1 MTAKS
6 SPLPRLL
13 PGFIIAAALSAGSA
27 QSQTPYSQ
35 AILADK
41 PLFYWNFDQEEIGD
55 GIVQQVPGAAVTTEN
70 DLQAV
75 QSASRVTHESISSG
89 LRLGSTASLDGGGYF
104 ASSAALRAG
113 KPQLTG
119 AYALEMWIQSGGAG
133 TPTYLAN
140 FGLSPGGDNS
150 PALIYNFQGPVLE
163 LYGAGGGR
171 TGDSGPG
178 FDDQAWHHVLVV
190 YHGNGTDGVGAR
202 TDIYLDGTLATGLEG
217 ISRRL
222 SLANL
227 IVGAALPNG
236 ANAFTGNIDE
246 LAVYDL
252 QAKELADEAAVEA
265 WASGLV
271 TRHRAS
277 ALAASGPAYSTVVKA
292 DTPLLYWN
300 FDETDPTAP
309 AVQQMPLTD
318 ATAGENL
325 LLPEGSPVLST
336 HTELGSTLKLG
347 RAADLV
353 GNSFFHA
360 RPLTSDTGISS
371 LPGPYVVELW
381 LQSQADNG
389 GAYLLN
395 FGDYTAAG
403 DNSPAV
409 IYNFDP
415 PAPLHLE
422 LFGGGGGRTALS
434 GPIMADQGWHHLVAV
449 YYGGGGSGVADRLDF
464 YFDKQ
469 NYPRVGPV
477 VKPLSLGGLVAGA
490 GLLNGANQFTGR
502 IDELAVYDLSD
513 LPDEAAVTA
522 KVSSMV
528 EAHFTAA
535 GGTLPETVVTIGT
548 QPQGKTANIGDTMVF
563 SVSATVTG
571 TNEPLIFQWFRDGL
585 ALVGE
590 VAATYTI
597 PALTLGDVGTH
608 NYTVRVSAGQV
619 FKDSAAA
626 ALTVNAPPPLAQTAY
641 AKQVIADAP
650 LLYWNFDEASG
661 PAVQLMPL
669 DPAPAAGAN
678 DMVPSV
684 AARRADHAA
693 IASGLNLGYT
703 ADFAGNSYFKKLL
716 ETNLSELNGP
726 FGVELWIQSLGDN
739 PNTYLVNFGNHEVA
753 GGDNSPALI
762 YNFNAGYLELFG
774 PARTTTE
781 GPPLDDNEWHHLM
794 YVFYGNDSVGVAPLL
809 EIYLDGQVYSI
820 TNTTA
825 WRVSLA
831 GVLVGAALPN
841 GVNGFTGRLDEI
853 AIHDFSTAFDEAALR
868 SRVQSL
874 ITTHMQA
881 ATTVTPPA
889 TASISMSVSG
899 SNVTLTWSAGAGA
912 ILQESPDLG
921 TWTTVNG
928 AASPLTVP
936 LPASGKKFYR
946 LARP

>member
-1 MTAKS
+1 MTMKS
-6 SPLPRLL
+6 SLLPRHL
-13 PGFIIAAALSAGSA
+13 PGFILAAALAASPA
-27 QSQTPYSQ
+27 QSQTTYSQ
-35 AILADK
+35 AVLADK
-41 PLFYWNFDQEEIGD
+41 PLFYWNFDQEEIGA
-55 GIVQQVPGAAVTTEN
+55 GIVQQTPRAEVPVEN
-70 DLQAV
+70 DLVAV
-75 QSASRVTHESISSG
+75 QSASRVTHESIGSG
-89 LRLGSTASLDGGGYF
+89 LRLGSTASLDGAGYF
-104 ASSAALRAG
+104 ASPASLRAG

-119 AYALEMWIQSGGAG
+119 AYALEVWIRSQGDN
-133 TPTYLAN
+133 PTAYLLN
-140 FGLSPGGDNS
+140 FGVDPGGDNA
-150 PALIYNFQGPVLE
+150 PALIYNFLGPMLE
-163 LYGAGGGR
+163 LFGGNGGR
-171 TGDSGPG
+171 TGDLGPV
-178 FDDQAWHHVLVV
+178 FEDQLWHHVLVV
-190 YHGNGTDGVGAR
+190 YYGNGTDGVGAH
-202 TDIYLDGTLATGLEG
+202 TDFYLDGSLTTGLNPV
-217 ISRRL
+217 SRRL
-222 SLANL
+222 SFDRL
-227 IVGAALPNG
+227 IVGAALPSGVNG
-236 ANAFTGNIDE
+236 FAGNMDE

-252 QAKELADEAAVEA
+252 QAKGLADEAAVEA
-265 WASGLV
+265 WASGLA

-277 ALAASGPAYSTVVKA
+277 AMAASGPAYSAVVKA
-292 DTPLLYWN
+292 DEPLLYWN

-309 AVQQMPLTD
+309 AAQQMSITNGG
-318 ATAGENL
+318 AGDNL
-325 LLPEGSPVLST
+325 LIAEGSPVLYT
-336 HTELGSTLKLG
+336 HEELGSTLKLG
-347 RAADLV
+347 RTADLV
-353 GNSFFHA
+353 GTSFFHA
-360 RPLTSDTGISS
+360 RPLTSDTGISF

-381 LQSQADNG
+381 LQSLADNG
-389 GAYLLN
+389 GAYLVN

-434 GPIMADQGWHHLVAV
+434 GPIMADQAWHHLVAV
-449 YYGGGGSGVADRLDF
+449 YYGGGGEGVADRLDF

-548 QPQGKTANIGDTMVF
+548 QPQGKTANIGDTAVF

-571 TNEPLIFQWFRDGL
+571 TNEPLTFQWFRDGL

-590 VAATYTI
+590 VAATYSI
-597 PALTLGDVGTH
+597 PALALGDVGTH

-641 AKQVIADAP
+641 AKQMIADAP
-650 LLYWNFDEASG
+650 VLYWNFDEASG
-661 PAVQLMPL
+661 PAAQLMPL
-669 DPAPAAGAN
+669 DPAPATGAN
-678 DMVPSV
+678 DLVPSV
-684 AARRADHAA
+684 AARRADHTAT
-693 IASGLNLGYT
+693 ASGLNLGYT
-703 ADFAGNSYFKKLL
+703 ADFSGNGYFKKLL

-781 GPPLDDNEWHHLM
+781 GPPLEDNEWHHLV

-809 EIYLDGQVYSI
+809 EIYLDGQAYSI

-831 GVLVGAALPN
+831 GILVGAALPN

-853 AIHDFSTAFDEAALR
+853 AVYDFSTAFDEAALR
-868 SRVQSL
+868 SKVQSL
-874 ITTHMQA
+874 IITHMQA

-889 TASISMSVSG
+889 TASIAINVSG
-899 SNVTLTWSAGAGA
+899 PNATLTWSAQGGV
-912 ILQESPDLG
+912 ILQESPDQLVQRG
-921 TWTTVNG
+921 
-928 AASPLTVP
+928 
-936 LPASGKKFYR
+936 
-946 LARP
+946 